1 MLITGVYDSLLKIAN
16 SKGTGAGK
24 SKQSIVQ
31 KLLVAAK
38 GEEVRYLV
46 RTLSQNLRVGAVRTS
61 ILTALARAMVLTP
74 PSALEPSDDSV
85 FYASRE
91 QLSEIKPITKGSKK
105 KSTDTARDDLQQ
117 RFLRAESVV
126 KKGYVLHPNYDHIA
140 DALVEVGLEGLAERL
155 PLTAGQCPS
164 KTARDAFLHTPY
176 CRHSSPAN
184 AWVACALLRRGVW
197 SSRISG
203 VQCRVQV

>member
-16 SKGTGAGK
+16 AKGTGAGK

-74 PSALEPSDDSV
+74 PSTLEPSDGSA

-91 QLSEIKPITKGSKK
+91 QLSEIKPITISGSKRK
-105 KSTDTARDDLQQ
+105 TVDKARDDLQEM
-117 RFLRAESVV
+117 FSRAEAVV
-126 KKGYVLHPNYDHIA
+126 KKAYVLHPNYDHIA
-140 DALVEVGLEGLAERL
+140 EALIEVGLERLSERL
-155 PLTAGQCPS
+155 PLTVGQCMLS
-164 KTARDAFLHTPY
+164 ITSYKNVLHLT
-176 CRHSSPAN
+176 
-184 AWVACALLRRGVW
+184 
-197 SSRISG
+197 I
-203 VQCRVQV
+203 